1 MDSYGKVGI
10 FLRLNK
16 WISSTV
22 AALLLA
28 STIAVAPGHAEEER
42 TIVDESIYDVLV
54 DRFFNGAGA
63 NDEGV
68 DTQDNTKFNG
78 GDFVGLTS
86 KVDFIAKL
94 GHTIVSVGSVF
105 PTERY
110 DGGQITSYEGFEPH
124 FGTEAEFVEM
134 VDTYNKKNIGIIVD
148 FPLSN
153 VSVNHDWATTADK
166 AQWVKSTAD
175 GFAQFDTT
183 NEELQAALIEQVI
196 SFVEKYDV
204 AGVRLTNIEGI
215 DTAFLND
222 VIAALKQKDLYV
234 LTNSESDA
242 NFDAQ
247 IIADMPQ
254 LFADS
259 YKNVDLSAEAL
270 IDTVLTDKPTL
281 IQFDTLWSDR
291 ITAAVMSDEGNHY
304 PPNRLPLVYAASLL
318 LPGTPVTTYGS
329 EIGMNGAAGPE
340 SHQLYNFKTNDELIA
355 MIENLHTLRNS
366 SETLRTGEVEI
377 LKNENGFLTFKRE
390 SADETWIIVVNNTSK
405 TDRVDIP
412 VEVLGKDKEITGM
425 FESEIVRANKEG
437 NYTIILDREMFE
449 VYQVKDDRGLNKSY
463 IIALGI
469 VYAAFTAFVIIIV
482 KRGRKR
488 RAEDAAK

>member
-1 MDSYGKVGI
+1 
-10 FLRLNK
+10 
-16 WISSTV
+16 
-22 AALLLA
+22 
-28 STIAVAPGHAEEER
+28 
-42 TIVDESIYDVLV
+42 
-54 DRFFNGAGA
+54 
-63 NDEGV
+63 
-68 DTQDNTKFNG
+68 
-78 GDFVGLTS
+78 
-86 KVDFIAKL
+86 
-94 GHTIVSVGSVF
+94 
-105 PTERY
+105 
-110 DGGQITSYEGFEPH
+110 
-124 FGTEAEFVEM
+124 M

-153 VSVNHDWATTADK
+153 VSANHDWATTADK

-183 NEELQAALIEQVI
+183 NEELQAALIEQVTA
-196 SFVEKYDV
+196 FVEKYDV

-234 LTNSESDA
+234 LANSESDA

-259 YKNVDLSAEAL
+259 YQNVDLSAEAL

-355 MIENLHTLRNS
+355 MIENIHTLRNS
-366 SETLRTGEVEI
+366 SETLRTGDVEV
-377 LKNENGFLTFKRE
+377 LKNEDGTVTAL
-390 SADETWIIVVNNTSK
+390 VSK
-405 TDRVDIP
+405 EAAQTHEINQL
-412 VEVLGKDKEITGM
+412 VEEKFQGSLPAFV
-425 FESEIVRANKEG
+425 
-437 NYTIILDREMFE
+437 
-449 VYQVKDDRGLNKSY
+449 
-463 IIALGI
+463 
-469 VYAAFTAFVIIIV
+469 AAFT
-482 KRGRKR
+482 RRKDISEHELDEVQR
-488 RAEDAAK
+488 MIDRIRNGG